1 MEKILVKY
9 RSWYQGQPPK
19 PIRLQI
25 PGWSGEPNEHKEG
38 DIPQPWHCVPFVEGS
53 TYGLELL
60 YSFNTEC
67 HVKMINNQ
75 VNFLGDFTIENK
87 SFPSVLLPPFS
98 SFAPGHFGMT
108 SCLDIQ
114 VPDNYILRIEPHPKY
129 YTDHTYTVP
138 LVIPGHINTSMWP
151 KIFFVV
157 FKNPMPEQTYIFRK
171 DEPYAQILILP
182 RKVFYEIN
190 PMTSSE
196 IFARVNAEES
206 INKNCKEFVENNWHD
221 HKGNNFDD
229 KYKVLNKIYTRKGND
244 GVKQFLEK
252 TNQKVY
258 EKCKKITKKKIFFP
272 KKAKNEII

>member
-272 KKAKNEII
+272 